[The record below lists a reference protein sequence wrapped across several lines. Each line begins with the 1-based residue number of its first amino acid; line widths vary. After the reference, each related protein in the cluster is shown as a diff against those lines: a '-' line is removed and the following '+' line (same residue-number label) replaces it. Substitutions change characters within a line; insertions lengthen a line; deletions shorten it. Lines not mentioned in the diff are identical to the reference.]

1 MGLELAGGVRIN
13 DGFSPAIKDMI
24 DAMYSL
30 IGSMREMANLT
41 QRSFDDGQV
50 NRMSSSVSNLKRSVN
65 DTGRAIDQNLNQ
77 QKQHNNEIGRGN
89 NAYSNMLGTVK
100 SIGVAMGAA
109 VAASKALSL
118 SNQLINDEAR
128 LKMMVKDG
136 ESVNDLQN
144 KIFQSSIRSSAD
156 YGNTLQSITKMGLQA
171 GNAFKNNDQIIAFTE
186 NLNKAFSIAGATG
199 GQRDSAIYNL
209 TQALASGVLRGQDFN
224 AVMQSAPNV
233 FDYVADYIS
242 KKTGKSADEVRKN
255 IRALA
260 FDGKLSAD
268 LIVNS
273 LIGATD
279 EINQKFGE
287 MPYNFENI
295 MTRLNTYAMQAF
307 QPISDII
314 KNIINAP
321 AFLKVVDAI
330 GAGLIALGNL
340 VGGIADFISAHWD
353 ILRWV
358 FLGIAVIIMG
368 VLLPAIVSFA
378 AAAIKAVINLA
389 IALFTANLPLTLIVA
404 AIVLI
409 IILFQK
415 MGITAQMVVE
425 NIVGAFFF
433 LGACVA
439 NVFLS
444 IYNIVLTILEF
455 IANLVAD
462 VVYAISLGWYKVQ
475 ITAIG
480 AFNGIAQGF
489 ANLINGLI
497 EKFEGFLNFFIDG
510 WNGIIDAI
518 NGFKISIPDW
528 VPGIGGK
535 TFGMNLQHA
544 SRVSLGRVSAPQIGT
559 EGLQA
564 PTRQHYTLERAEL
577 LNPFDAFNEGKKVGG
592 DLFKAGGDMLS
603 GLADM
608 LTPQNGND
616 GGLGDMAS
624 LMNDAN
630 KSLDDIAGSSKD
642 GAGAG
647 RGTKKNTDKLAKD
660 KELSRIRDD
669 LGYLKSMAE
678 RRAII
683 NVTWD
688 KLDVSVNNT
697 FGDVHETADLDGW
710 MPSINA
716 ALSEAI
722 NSTVGSVIVS

>member
-353 ILRWV
+353 VLRWV
-358 FLGIAVIIMG
+358 FLGIGAIIMG
-368 VLLPAIVSFA
+368 VLIPGIAAFA
-378 AAAIKAVINLA
+378 FAAIKAG
-389 IALFTANLPLTLIVA
+389 IAAAVAFLFAHLPLILIVA
-404 AIVLI
+404 AIVLVI
-409 IILFQK
+409 IILQK

-439 NVFLS
+439 NIFLS

-592 DLFKAGGDMLS
+592 DLFKAGSDMLS

-616 GGLGDMAS
+616 GGLGDMAA

-630 KSLDDIAGSSKD
+630 SSLDDIANSSKD

-688 KLDVSVNNT
+688 KLDVSVHNT

-716 ALSEAI
+716 ALSETI
-722 NSTVGSVIVS
+722 NSTVGSAIVS